1 MKNKILYIIFILCGT
16 FCVAERPENINPN
29 ELRFREIV
37 ATRTSMM
44 PIIDGIIDD
53 EVWKTAM
60 TEYDFIQFR
69 PYNLADPSERTEV
82 RVIYDNDYMYVAIN
96 NFDAEPGKII
106 GRLSRRDSWME
117 AFGPHSD
124 WVGVAFDS
132 NNDDRTGYWFAVNPA
147 GSRMDVYI
155 SGEGMEA
162 FDSTWDVVWEF
173 QTVRHDQGWSVEMKI
188 PMSNFQKK
196 YNKD

>member
-1 MKNKILYIIFILCGT
+1 
-16 FCVAERPENINPN
+16 
-29 ELRFREIV
+29 
-37 ATRTSMM
+37 
-44 PIIDGIIDD
+44 
-53 EVWKTAM
+53 
-60 TEYDFIQFR
+60 
-69 PYNLADPSERTEV
+69 
-82 RVIYDNDYMYVAIN
+82 
-96 NFDAEPGKII
+96 
-106 GRLSRRDSWME
+106 ME

-173 QTVRHDQGWSVEMKI
+173 KTVLHDQGWSVEMKI
-188 PMSNFQKK
+188 PMSVFQFDANTNEDWGIGFARHIHRLQEEVQWPGKGPNLGQWFCTLLWSIKGNGQYTFAKK
-196 YNKD
+196 GGNISVCFKRK